1 MGTPVA
7 EDFIEGPSC
16 QYPGCDNVEAM
27 DCYDEAEKLLYYCE
41 KHAGEQGFCLS
52 CGRHSPH
59 GVGPIGTCVR
69 CQEAADAESEPPDE
83 ATSNILEPGRHPT

>member
-1 MGTPVA
+1 MGTPAV
-7 EDFIEGPSC
+7 EEFVEESPC
-16 QYPGCDNVEAM
+16 EYPGCDNVEAM
-27 DCYDEAEKLLYYCE
+27 ACYDEAEELLHYCE

-59 GVGPIGTCVR
+59 GVGLDGTCVD
-69 CQEAADAESEPPDE
+69 CQEAAQADPEPPDE